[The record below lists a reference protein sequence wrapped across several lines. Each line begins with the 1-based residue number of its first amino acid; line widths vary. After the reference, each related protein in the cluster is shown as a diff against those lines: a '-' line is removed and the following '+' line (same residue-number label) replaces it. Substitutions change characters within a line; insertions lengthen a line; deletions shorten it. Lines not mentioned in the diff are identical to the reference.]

1 MQFIAAFLAFFPAI
15 SKILENEAVSMALT
29 AFVKLFVK
37 SEAEKT
43 IGRLRENI
51 DERKVIRV
59 KLRKAIKNAKKS
71 KTQEL
76 ENLRNRY

>member
-1 MQFIAAFLAFFPAI
+1 MQFIAALLAFFPAI
-15 SKILENEAVSMALT
+15 SKILDNKAVSMALT
-29 AFVKLFVK
+29 AFVGLFVK

-43 IGRLRENI
+43 IGRLKDNI